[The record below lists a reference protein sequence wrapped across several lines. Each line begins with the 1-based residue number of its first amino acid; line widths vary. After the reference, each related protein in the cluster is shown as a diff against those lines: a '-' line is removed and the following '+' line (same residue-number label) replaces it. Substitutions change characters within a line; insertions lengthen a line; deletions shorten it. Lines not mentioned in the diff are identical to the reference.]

1 MAYQN
6 KAIYEE
12 LLRISITLD
21 LIPAEKNIDELK
33 EYIKKEDY
41 EKALYK
47 MVLYLLRALNET
59 NIIENTAKVIYIDK
73 LIDLLDQFYKEPK
86 NTEILTKDYINI
98 LIRYIRHLKSDA
110 FIKGNKELWEVLNDK
125 VEDLEILL

>member
-12 LLRISITLD
+12 LLRISMTLD
-21 LIPAEKNIDELK
+21 LIPAEKDVNELK
-33 EYIKKEDY
+33 DYIKKENY

-47 MVLYLLRALNET
+47 MILYLLRALNET
-59 NIIENTAKVIYIDK
+59 NIIEDVTKVIYIDK

-86 NTEILTKDYINI
+86 NIEILTKDFINI
-98 LIRYIRHLKSDA
+98 LLRYIRHLKSNA
-110 FIKGNKELWEVLNDK
+110 FIKGNKELWEILNDR
-125 VEDLEILL
+125 VEDLELLL